1 MRFGTCGLLFP
12 VHLGWF
18 NRKMN
23 IHYTLLDHTAD
34 LRIRVSG
41 NDPADLFKNAGLAL
55 FDLITKPDRL
65 EPREVIEVAVTG
77 DDPADLMV
85 NYLRELL
92 YLWTGNEKLV
102 KLIDIVDISDTAV
115 SARVSTDRYQ
125 PEHHE
130 ILHEIKAVT
139 YHQIDVSRTMEGWQA
154 TVVFDV

>member
-1 MRFGTCGLLFP
+1 MQSY
-12 VHLGWF
+12 
-18 NRKMN
+18 
-23 IHYTLLDHTAD
+23 YTLLDHTAD

-41 NDPADLFKNAGLAL
+41 TDPAELFKNAGLAV

-65 EPREVIEVAVTG
+65 KSQEEIEINVIG

-92 YLWTGNEKLV
+92 YLWTGMENLV
-102 KLIDIVDISDTAV
+102 KKIEITLILDTTV
-115 SARVSTDRYQ
+115 SARVSMERYQ
-125 PEHHE
+125 PERHE

-139 YHQIDVSRTMEGWQA
+139 YHQIDVSQTTDGWQA

>member
-1 MRFGTCGLLFP
+1 MQSY
-12 VHLGWF
+12 
-18 NRKMN
+18 
-23 IHYTLLDHTAD
+23 YTLLDHTAD

-41 NDPADLFKNAGLAL
+41 TDPAELFKNAGLAV

-65 EPREVIEVAVTG
+65 KSQEEIEINVIG

-92 YLWTGNEKLV
+92 YLWTGMENLV
-102 KLIDIVDISDTAV
+102 KKIEITLILDTTV
-115 SARVSTDRYQ
+115 SARVSMERYQ
-125 PEHHE
+125 PERHE

-139 YHQIDVSRTMEGWQA
+139 YHQIDVSQTTDGWHA

>member
-1 MRFGTCGLLFP
+1 
-12 VHLGWF
+12 
-18 NRKMN
+18 MN
-23 IHYTLLDHTAD
+23 TMAKPYTLLDHTAD
-34 LRIRVSG
+34 LRICVSG
-41 NDPADLFKNAGLAL
+41 TDPANLFKNAGLAL

-65 EPREVIEVAVTG
+65 RPGEVIEVAVTG

-102 KLIDIVDISDTAV
+102 KLIDIADISDTTV

-139 YHQIDVSRTMEGWQA
+139 YHQIEVGRTADGWQA

>member
-1 MRFGTCGLLFP
+1 MTKP
-12 VHLGWF
+12 
-18 NRKMN
+18 
-23 IHYTLLDHTAD
+23 YTLLDHTAD

-41 NDPADLFKNAGLAL
+41 TDPADLYKNAGLAL
-55 FDLITKPDRL
+55 FDLITTPDRL
-65 EPREVIEVAVTG
+65 VPREVIEVAVTG

-102 KLIDIVDISDTAV
+102 KMIDIADISDTAI

-125 PEHHE
+125 PGRHE

-139 YHQIDVSRTMEGWQA
+139 YHQIDVNRTTDGWQA

>member
-1 MRFGTCGLLFP
+1 MQS
-12 VHLGWF
+12 
-18 NRKMN
+18 
-23 IHYTLLDHTAD
+23 HYTLLDHTAD
-34 LRIRVSG
+34 LRIRISG
-41 NDPADLFKNAGLAL
+41 TDPADLFKNAGLAL
-55 FDLITKPDRL
+55 FDLITMPDRL
-65 EPREVIEVAVTG
+65 EPKEVIEVAVTG

-102 KLIDIVDISDTAV
+102 KLIDIVDISDTTV

-139 YHQIDVSRTMEGWQA
+139 YHQIDVSRTADGWQA
-154 TVVFDV
+154 MVVFDV

>member
-1 MRFGTCGLLFP
+1 M
-12 VHLGWF
+12 
-18 NRKMN
+18 
-23 IHYTLLDHTAD
+23 
-34 LRIRVSG
+34 
-41 NDPADLFKNAGLAL
+41 
-55 FDLITKPDRL
+55 
-65 EPREVIEVAVTG
+65 AVTG

-125 PEHHE
+125 PERHE

-139 YHQIDVSRTMEGWQA
+139 YHQIEVSRTADGWQA